1 MLPTPRIRRMGSA
14 RTWLMAL
21 VLLANGSAFAC
32 GFGASAFKWPGG
44 AHATAVASSEAVS
57 PAAPSATPT
66 TPATR
71 IVVLMQLDG
80 AIGPASADYVRRGL
94 ALAAQKG
101 ARLAVLQLDTPGGL
115 DASMRSIVKDILA
128 SPVPVATFVAPSG
141 ARAASAGTY
150 ILYASHIAAMAP
162 ASNLGA
168 ATPVAI
174 GMPTPGRPDAK
185 PGDKN
190 EKESAPDAM
199 TAKRLSDASAY
210 IRSLAQLRHR
220 NAEWAE
226 LAVRESVSL
235 SAQEAL
241 QKRVINIVAQDV
253 ADLLMQVNG
262 RDVEMDRGTVRL
274 ATQRAQLLAFDAD
287 WRSRLLSVITEPSL
301 ALILLMIGIY
311 GLLFEFS
318 SPGFVLPGVVGAI
331 CLTLALFGLQ
341 MLPVNYAGLALIL
354 LGVAFLVA
362 EAFLPSFGVLG
373 LGGIAAFAFGAVLL
387 IDNDAPGFGVP
398 VWVVALSSAVSALF
412 IIVVAGMAAKARHRP
427 VVSGV
432 TTLVGTTGELVEFAD
447 GEGWA
452 QIQGDY
458 WRVTGTG
465 DLYAG
470 RRVRVS
476 GVQGSALQVAPEGQ
490 ESAARA

>member
-1 MLPTPRIRRMGSA
+1 MG
-14 RTWLMAL
+14 L
-21 VLLANGSAFAC
+21 VLLAHAAAA
-32 GFGASAFKWPGG
+32 ASA
-44 AHATAVASSEAVS
+44 EAVS
-57 PAAPSATPT
+57 AAAPAADTAP
-66 TPATR
+66 R

-94 ALAAQKG
+94 ALAAKKE

-115 DASMRSIVKDILA
+115 DASMRNIIKDILA

-174 GMPTPGRPDAK
+174 GMPMPGRPEPK
-185 PGDKN
+185 PPPSS
-190 EKESAPDAM
+190 EKSSEKGAEPAPDAM
-199 TAKRLSDASAY
+199 NAKRLADASAY
-210 IRSLAQLRHR
+210 IRSLAQLRGR
-220 NAEWAE
+220 NADWAE
-226 LAVRESVSL
+226 QAVRESVSL

-241 QKRVINIVAQDV
+241 QKKVITLVARDV
-253 ADLLMQVNG
+253 ADLLMQVHG
-262 RDVEMDRGTVRL
+262 REVSLAHGTVRL

-301 ALILLMIGIY
+301 ALILLMVGIY

-318 SPGFVLPGVVGAI
+318 NPGFVLPGVVGAI
-331 CLTLALFGLQ
+331 CLTLAMFGLQ

-354 LGVAFLVA
+354 LGVAFLIA

-373 LGGIAAFAFGAVLL
+373 LGGIAAFAIGAVLL

-398 VWVVALSSAVSALF
+398 LWVIAATSAASALF
-412 IIVVAGMAAKARHRP
+412 ILVVAGMAAKARRRP
-427 VVSGV
+427 VTTGIS
-432 TTLVGTTGELVEFAD
+432 TLVGTTGELVEFSN

-458 WRVTGTG
+458 WRVTGAG
-465 DLYAG
+465 DLRTG
-470 RRVRVS
+470 GRVRVS
-476 GVQGSALQVAPEGQ
+476 GVQGVVLQVAPEGP
-490 ESAARA
+490 